1 MIVGAK
7 VEYYIICNSNV
18 QSDPN
23 NCPAKCEHPKSVV
36 KAENLTFCHLCAFST
51 FNNTFLR
58 KNEVRPLSLNRI
70 FNVRTELTVGFP
82 KMGDIAK
89 GLLLLGL
96 FYSKIDKTDV
106 FWEDT
111 RYVPHNIAAVTFW
124 HKLASVNGN
133 TTAFSKDRCLSKCNT
148 DNLPKP

>member
-1 MIVGAK
+1 
-7 VEYYIICNSNV
+7 
-18 QSDPN
+18 
-23 NCPAKCEHPKSVV
+23 
-36 KAENLTFCHLCAFST
+36 
-51 FNNTFLR
+51 
-58 KNEVRPLSLNRI
+58 
-70 FNVRTELTVGFP
+70 
-82 KMGDIAK
+82 MGDIAK

-133 TTAFSKDRCLSKCNT
+133 TTQRLAKIAVLSRVETIAISTIFLAICLSIHFLKYGF
-148 DNLPKP
+148 